1 MTHLTLPIPE
11 GPHTLKLLERYLQA
25 LTLQQDGTTA
35 PSFVRSERTLLR
47 LAHQLSALSRVPLHR
62 ISGKTNKRL
71 SLSAEQF
78 EMLARVIVRQETEGH
93 SYDDLLREELGL
105 ASAFRV
111 GESSVGVT
119 ATGPQAGETE
129 VVEVIERLEKT
140 VKELKGLVTA
150 QGERVVWLQQH
161 IYHLTNLME
170 KTLDHPE
177 LVAESRKKFL
187 GEDAPM
193 TGSVPNQSEPHSP

>member
-62 ISGKTNKRL
+62 ISGRTNKRL

-78 EMLARVIVRQETEGH
+78 EMLARVVVRQETEGH
-93 SYDDLLREELGL
+93 SYDDLLRDELGL
-105 ASAFRV
+105 TPSFRV
-111 GESSVGVT
+111 GESSVDVT
-119 ATGPQAGETE
+119 ATGPQAGET
-129 VVEVIERLEKT
+129 EVIERLEKT

-170 KTLDHPE
+170 TTLDNPE

>member
-62 ISGKTNKRL
+62 ISGRTNKRL

-78 EMLARVIVRQETEGH
+78 EMLARVVVRQETEGH
-93 SYDDLLREELGL
+93 SYDDLLRDELGL
-105 ASAFRV
+105 TPSFRV
-111 GESSVGVT
+111 GESSVGMI
-119 ATGPQAGETE
+119 ATGPQAGET
-129 VVEVIERLEKT
+129 EVIERLEKT

-187 GEDAPM
+187 GEDAPV
-193 TGSVPNQSEPHSP
+193 TGSVNQPDSHSL